1 MSVIRRIRRERV
13 MRLAIAG
20 SAAALLGAC
29 KDSGLPGKNLPQT
42 QARTM
47 EYRYAVYQALP
58 ESEALYQVDGRR
70 WQVTGGVESMP
81 ENMLQQVGAAG
92 GVTLHALSWDKA
104 PYDRLYTAR
113 PDGKLAVVV
122 PLD

>member
-1 MSVIRRIRRERV
+1 MSVFSHTRRRGV
-13 MRLAIAG
+13 MRLAVLG

-29 KDSGLPGKNLPQT
+29 KDSGLPGKNLPEA

-47 EYRYAVYQALP
+47 EFRYAVYQPLP

-70 WQVTGGVESMP
+70 WQLTGGVETVP

-92 GVTLHALSWDKA
+92 GVSLQALAWDKA

-113 PDGKLAVVV
+113 QDGRLAVVL
-122 PLD
+122 PID